1 MPIESRFLLDAL
13 SRELAAG
20 REFESLLETERG
32 ELLSGRPECLPEL
45 AARKS
50 ELARRVADLSSARG
64 DALASAG
71 LPPGRT
77 GLERAHAA
85 AGNDV
90 RRVLD
95 ELGACARRIRELRQ
109 ENELFVNLRLQQVNA
124 ALAVLRQQEPD
135 SPEVYSPDG
144 RAHSGTTRHARARA

>member
-32 ELLSGRPECLPEL
+32 ELLGGRPECLPEL
-45 AARKS
+45 AARKA
-50 ELARRVADLSSARG
+50 ELARRVADLSKARG
-64 DALASAG
+64 EALVSAG
-71 LPPGRT
+71 LSPGRI
-77 GLERAHAA
+77 GLERVHAA
-85 AGNDV
+85 AGIEA
-90 RRVLD
+90 RRVLND
-95 ELGACARRIRELRQ
+95 LGACARRIRELRH

-144 RAHSGTTRHARARA
+144 RAHAGTTRHTRARA